1 MKAQSFGDE
10 SKAFSQLLRRRT
22 LEINPHHQI
31 IKDLNVSY
39 AVYHLLLT
47 ILLKIV
53 LKLLYKG
60 SELLH
65 HV

>member
-39 AVYHLLLT
+39 IVYHLLLI
-47 ILLKIV
+47 ILLKILFKPLHRR
-53 LKLLYKG
+53 LKLLQ
-60 SELLH
+60 
-65 HV
+65 V

>member
-10 SKAFSQLLRRRT
+10 SKAFTHLLRRRT

-31 IKDLNVSY
+31 IKDLNVSCV
-39 AVYHLLLT
+39 ASHLHEMT
-47 ILLKIV
+47 LLKI
-53 LKLLYKG
+53 LYRLLHLR
-60 SELLH
+60 SELPY